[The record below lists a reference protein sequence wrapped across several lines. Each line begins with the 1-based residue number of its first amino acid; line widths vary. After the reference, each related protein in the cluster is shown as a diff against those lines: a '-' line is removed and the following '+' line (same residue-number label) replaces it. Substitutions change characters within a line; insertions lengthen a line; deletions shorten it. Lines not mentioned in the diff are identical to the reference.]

1 MLSQAKERKVMLFLP
16 PYQGAVFG
24 PPLGL
29 LSLASSLRPAGFE
42 PRIID
47 GAIISDFRTAIREEL
62 DGCLAFGVSLLTGPM
77 IRDAIVASEEVRR
90 QRPELPIIYGGW
102 HPSLTPAQTLRESFV
117 DIVVMHQGEATLV
130 ELLQR
135 LAGSGSLDMVA
146 GCWFKRRG
154 RIYSNPDRP
163 PSALQTLPSPAYDL
177 VDFEAYA
184 RLSGSRKLPY
194 ATSIGCPYAC
204 NYCTDMV
211 FYNRR
216 FNPLETQRIVQEV
229 VDLVN
234 RYRLDEVPL
243 VDSNFLVDVKR
254 AVAIARG
261 FIDRGVKF
269 QWTFQASTDLL
280 CRISDDDVELLAA
293 SGVSHIGFGT
303 ESASPEVLR
312 LMNKAHQH
320 IPDMFEAARKCHR
333 AGIRTTFN
341 LIFGYPGEEARDRN
355 QTLRVMGQ
363 IAERFDNVTFSPN
376 LFTPYPGIPIWPEL
390 RQLGLKEPGSMV
402 EWARCG
408 LGEAEL
414 PWLDREALRTLQR
427 GMSYFLLE
435 NHMSKAQR
443 RARSGFT
450 RWIMAVLRKPLHWRL
465 RWHFFQWPV
474 ELWISMARQ
483 WLVVRRSLLTGVALS
498 RSLREAR

>member
-1 MLSQAKERKVMLFLP
+1 
-16 PYQGAVFG
+16 
-24 PPLGL
+24 
-29 LSLASSLRPAGFE
+29 
-42 PRIID
+42 
-47 GAIISDFRTAIREEL
+47 
-62 DGCLAFGVSLLTGPM
+62 
-77 IRDAIVASEEVRR
+77 
-90 QRPELPIIYGGW
+90 
-102 HPSLTPAQTLRESFV
+102 
-117 DIVVMHQGEATLV
+117 
-130 ELLQR
+130 
-135 LAGSGSLDMVA
+135 MVA
-146 GCWFKRRG
+146 GCWYKKGG
-154 RIYSNPDRP
+154 RIFSNSDRP
-163 PSALQTLPSPAYDL
+163 ALPLSSLPQPAYDL
-177 VDFEAYA
+177 IDFDAYA
-184 RLSGSRKLPY
+184 RVSGSRKLPY

-229 VDLVN
+229 VDLVS

-243 VDSNFLVDVKR
+243 VDSNFLVDVRR

-261 FIDRGVKF
+261 FIERGVKF

-390 RQLGLKEPGSMV
+390 RQLGLKEPDSMV
-402 EWARCG
+402 GWARCG

-450 RWIMAVLRKPLHWRL
+450 RWILAVLRTPLHWRL
-465 RWHFFQWPV
+465 QRHFFRWPV

-483 WLVVRRSLLTGVALS
+483 WLVVRRSLLTGIALS